1 MILPTKHIS
10 ASQSL
15 LGVGATIL
23 RHLDQDRT
31 VSGLWELCRGAPE
44 VGTFERF
51 VLALDA
57 LYTVGAVD
65 LLDGLLHARRAER
78 AP

>member
-10 ASQSL
+10 QNEAL
-15 LGVGATIL
+15 IGVGATL
-23 RHLDQDRT
+23 LAHLSGAMT
-31 VSGLWELCRGAPE
+31 VSSLWMRVRAESN

-51 VLALDA
+51 ILASNL
-57 LYTVGAVD
+57 LYLIGAID
-65 LLDGLLHARRAER
+65 IKDGLIVRI